1 MARMV
6 FHFNRLLGC
15 GMSELEGAGK
25 GRIILVSA
33 PFMSSSSL
41 FLLLSL
47 LAGKN
52 TELGVQH
59 EHHFHQFP
67 SIQV

>member
-33 PFMSSSSL
+33 PFMSSFSL

-47 LAGKN
+47 
-52 TELGVQH
+52 
-59 EHHFHQFP
+59 
-67 SIQV
+67 